1 MGDCIEMTSEFNP
14 SNYFRFIQR
23 AKLRGCTSIMVS
35 SDLMY
40 EMMMWCFNNLHSR
53 VVTDFPEKTIFGVRV
68 EVCDF
73 NDGTVM
79 EIRYD

>member
-23 AKLRGCTSIMVS
+23 AKLRWCTSIMVS
-35 SDLMY
+35 RDWMY
-40 EMMMWCFNNLHSR
+40 EMMMWWSRNLHSR
-53 VVTDFPEKTIFGVRV
+53 FANDLPLKTIFGVRV

-79 EIRYD
+79 EVRYD